1 MTLTAC
7 AITQKDYL
15 NNSHSYRNDN
25 VLAYNSERVNIH
37 NFQHMSTV
45 PTPEF
50 FPHPPDVSFI
60 FRYLCD
66 NEQEVSEAAMCG
78 DKDRLERI
86 IDAAVKHSIK
96 AMCETIKKESQ
107 NKSEILRPL
116 QESLLRVADD
126 VPEIDRIIADV
137 PEITRDGFTLVVKGK
152 LGIYR
157 IALWH
162 GGQVATCFQEHFEP
176 LSVCIE
182 GDGDIEE
189 IGKEW
194 GIGEETKRSVQIA
207 LGLVDETELKD
218 LFYYR
223 DINRIVMCL
232 ECYREGTI
240 SNEAVDAL
248 AKMRDEGDGLREN
261 GMC

>member
-1 MTLTAC
+1 MLE
-7 AITQKDYL
+7 
-15 NNSHSYRNDN
+15 
-25 VLAYNSERVNIH
+25 VLW
-37 NFQHMSTV
+37 
-45 PTPEF
+45 
-50 FPHPPDVSFI
+50 
-60 FRYLCD
+60 
-66 NEQEVSEAAMCG
+66 
-78 DKDRLERI
+78 
-86 IDAAVKHSIK
+86 
-96 AMCETIKKESQ
+96 
-107 NKSEILRPL
+107 
-116 QESLLRVADD
+116 RVADD

-137 PEITRDGFTLVVKGK
+137 PEITRDGFTLVVRGK

-162 GGQVATCFQEHFEP
+162 GGLVATCFQEHFDP
-176 LSVCIE
+176 LAVCIE

-232 ECYREGTI
+232 ECYREGMI
-240 SNEAVDAL
+240 SNEAVEL
-248 AKMRDEGDGLREN
+248 LVRMREEGDGLRED